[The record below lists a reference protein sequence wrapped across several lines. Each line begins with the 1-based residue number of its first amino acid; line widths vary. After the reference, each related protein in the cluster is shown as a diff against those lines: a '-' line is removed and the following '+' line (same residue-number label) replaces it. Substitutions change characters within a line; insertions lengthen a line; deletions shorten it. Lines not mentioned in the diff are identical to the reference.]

1 MVLRG
6 VTGSGKTYSIANVVA
21 SVDRPTLVISPNKT
35 LAAQLFSEF
44 KAFFPTNAVEYFVSY
59 YDYYQPEAYIPQ
71 SDTYIEKDAL
81 INDEIDRMRHSA
93 TKSLLER
100 RDVLVVASVSCI
112 YGIGEPDTYQGLH
125 LELGEG
131 ERIDRDEI
139 IRRLIAVQYERN
151 DYDFHRGT
159 FRVRGDVVEVF
170 PANEESIALRIEL
183 FGDVIDAI
191 SRIDPLRGAV
201 LERIDRVHI
210 YPASHY
216 VTEAAQ
222 LERAFSTIQ
231 EELGERLAFLRQKNR
246 LLEAQRLE
254 QRTLFD
260 IEMLRELGFCHGI
273 ENYSRHLTGHRPGEA
288 PPTLI
293 DYLPKDALII
303 IDESHVAVPQ
313 IRGMYYGDR
322 SRKEALVEYGFRLPS
337 AFDNRPLTFD
347 EFTRRTRQ
355 TIYVSATPS
364 AYELDLAADAL
375 AEQVIRPTGL
385 TDPKI
390 TVRPAKDQ
398 VDDLLAELR
407 ARADRNERVLVTTL
421 TKRMAEDLTEY
432 YQQLGLRVRY
442 LHSDIDTLDRVAVI
456 RDLRLG
462 KFDGLIGIN
471 LLREGLD
478 IPEVSLVAI
487 LDADKEGYLRSATS
501 LIQTSGRAAR
511 NVNGQAIMY
520 AGHLT
525 DSMAAPIQETERRR
539 ELQRAYND
547 AHGITP
553 ESIKS
558 SIRELL
564 QTVNELEA
572 LMLEANLVRR
582 HRPRYNIILRDD
594 KHYPF
599 LKLTTNEEFPRLV
612 VARKVQHDGARY
624 FGPFYPATAM
634 RETLRLTRQ
643 LFPLRTCSITIDGRL
658 ERPCIQYAIHRC
670 NAPCTGWETRE
681 GYAETVRHVQRFL
694 EGKDEDLALNLT
706 KEMEAAAA
714 EEKFERAAV
723 LRDQMQSLNKVLER
737 QKIISTEE
745 VDQDVVGVVRQGN
758 DACVEL
764 FFVRRGRL
772 VGQEAFFFDKVAGWS
787 DGEILSAFVRQFY
800 AKPVTPAPAV
810 LVSEETPEC
819 PLIEEWLSGIAKRRV
834 QILAPQRGGKREFV
848 AMAEA
853 NAAIALQ
860 NHLLSRGNRQQ
871 LVQEE
876 LTRALSLP
884 GQPNRIEGYDVYT

>member
-1 MVLRG
+1 VFRLSSEYSPSGDQPQAIATLTNFVREGRRHMVLRG

-21 SVDRPTLVISPNKT
+21 NVDRPTLVISPNKT

-44 KAFFPTNAVEYFVSY
+44 RAFFPSNAVEYFVSY

-100 RDVLVVASVSCI
+100 RDVIVVASVSCI

-131 ERIDRDEI
+131 DRIDRDEI

-170 PANEESIALRIEL
+170 PANEDSIALRIEL
-183 FGDVIDAI
+183 FGDVVDAI

-201 LERIDRVHI
+201 RERVDRVHI

-216 VTEAAQ
+216 VTEANQ
-222 LERAFSTIQ
+222 LARAFETIQ
-231 EELGERLAFLRQKNR
+231 EELADRLAFLRQRNR

-260 IEMLRELGFCHGI
+260 IEMLRELGYCHGI

-293 DYLPKDALII
+293 NYLPKDALVV

-313 IRGMYYGDR
+313 VRGMYYGDR

-347 EFTRRTRQ
+347 EFTRLTGQ
-355 TIYVSATPS
+355 TIYVSATPGP
-364 AYELDLAADAL
+364 YELDLAAATL

-385 TDPKI
+385 MEPRI

-398 VDDLLAELR
+398 VDDLLGELR
-407 ARADRNERVLVTTL
+407 ARAERDERVLVTTL

-442 LHSDIDTLDRVAVI
+442 LHSDIDTLDRVAII

-501 LIQTSGRAAR
+501 LIQTAGRAAR
-511 NVNGQAIMY
+511 NVNGEVIMY
-520 AGHLT
+520 ADHVT
-525 DSMAAPIQETERRR
+525 ASMAATLRETERRR

-564 QTVNELEA
+564 QTIYERDYYTVPVEEPAAETFESPAALQSRILELEA
-572 LMLEANLVRR
+572 RMKEAAKRLDFEQAAE
-582 HRPRYNIILRDD
+582 LRDR
-594 KHYPF
+594 
-599 LKLTTNEEFPRLV
+599 LKSL
-612 VARKVQHDGARY
+612 RK
-624 FGPFYPATAM
+624 
-634 RETLRLTRQ
+634 
-643 LFPLRTCSITIDGRL
+643 
-658 ERPCIQYAIHRC
+658 
-670 NAPCTGWETRE
+670 
-681 GYAETVRHVQRFL
+681 
-694 EGKDEDLALNLT
+694 
-706 KEMEAAAA
+706 
-714 EEKFERAAV
+714 
-723 LRDQMQSLNKVLER
+723 
-737 QKIISTEE
+737 
-745 VDQDVVGVVRQGN
+745 
-758 DACVEL
+758 
-764 FFVRRGRL
+764 
-772 VGQEAFFFDKVAGWS
+772 
-787 DGEILSAFVRQFY
+787 
-800 AKPVTPAPAV
+800 
-810 LVSEETPEC
+810 
-819 PLIEEWLSGIAKRRV
+819 
-834 QILAPQRGGKREFV
+834 
-848 AMAEA
+848 
-853 NAAIALQ
+853 
-860 NHLLSRGNRQQ
+860 QQ
-871 LVQEE
+871 LK
-876 LTRALSLP
+876 
-884 GQPNRIEGYDVYT
+884 

>member
-1 MVLRG
+1 MFQLSSEYSPRGDQPQAIAALTGFVREGRRHMVLRG

-21 SVDRPTLVISPNKT
+21 NVDRPTLVISPNKT

-44 KAFFPTNAVEYFVSY
+44 RAFFPSNAVEYFVSY

-125 LELGEG
+125 LELSEG
-131 ERIDRDEI
+131 DRIDRDEI
-139 IRRLIAVQYERN
+139 IRRLVAVQYERN

-201 LERIDRVHI
+201 LERVDRVHI

-222 LERAFSTIQ
+222 LERAFETIQ
-231 EELGERLAFLRQKNR
+231 EELGERLAFLRQRNR

-260 IEMLRELGFCHGI
+260 IEMLRELGYCHGI
-273 ENYSRHLTGHRPGEA
+273 ENYSRHLTGRRPGEA

-293 DYLPKDALII
+293 EYMPKDALII

-313 IRGMYYGDR
+313 VRGMYYGDR
-322 SRKEALVEYGFRLPS
+322 SRKEALVEYGFRMPS

-347 EFTRRTRQ
+347 EFTRLTGQ
-355 TIYVSATPS
+355 TIYVSATP
-364 AYELDLAADAL
+364 ARYELDLAADTV

-385 TDPKI
+385 TDPRI

-398 VDDLLAELR
+398 VDDLLGELR
-407 ARADRNERVLVTTL
+407 ARADREERVLVTTL

-442 LHSDIDTLDRVAVI
+442 LHSDIDTLDRVAII

-511 NVNGQAIMY
+511 NVNGEVIMY
-520 AGHLT
+520 ADHVT
-525 DSMAAPIQETERRR
+525 DSMATMIQETERRR

-547 AHGITP
+547 THGITP

-564 QTVNELEA
+564 QTVYERDYYTVPVEEPTTETFESPAALQSRIVELEA
-572 LMLEANLVRR
+572 RMKEAAKRLDFEQAAE
-582 HRPRYNIILRDD
+582 LRDR
-594 KHYPF
+594 
-599 LKLTTNEEFPRLV
+599 LKSL
-612 VARKVQHDGARY
+612 RK
-624 FGPFYPATAM
+624 
-634 RETLRLTRQ
+634 
-643 LFPLRTCSITIDGRL
+643 
-658 ERPCIQYAIHRC
+658 
-670 NAPCTGWETRE
+670 
-681 GYAETVRHVQRFL
+681 
-694 EGKDEDLALNLT
+694 
-706 KEMEAAAA
+706 
-714 EEKFERAAV
+714 
-723 LRDQMQSLNKVLER
+723 
-737 QKIISTEE
+737 
-745 VDQDVVGVVRQGN
+745 
-758 DACVEL
+758 
-764 FFVRRGRL
+764 
-772 VGQEAFFFDKVAGWS
+772 
-787 DGEILSAFVRQFY
+787 
-800 AKPVTPAPAV
+800 
-810 LVSEETPEC
+810 
-819 PLIEEWLSGIAKRRV
+819 
-834 QILAPQRGGKREFV
+834 
-848 AMAEA
+848 
-853 NAAIALQ
+853 
-860 NHLLSRGNRQQ
+860 QQ
-871 LVQEE
+871 LK
-876 LTRALSLP
+876 
-884 GQPNRIEGYDVYT
+884 

>member
-1 MVLRG
+1 MFRLSSEYSPSGDQPQAIAALTTFVREGRRHMVLRG

-21 SVDRPTLVISPNKT
+21 NVDRPTLVISPNKT

-44 KAFFPTNAVEYFVSY
+44 RAFFPSNAVEYFVSY

-100 RDVLVVASVSCI
+100 RDVIVVASVSCI

-125 LELGEG
+125 LELSEG
-131 ERIDRDEI
+131 DQIDRDEI
-139 IRRLIAVQYERN
+139 IRRLVAVQYERN

-170 PANEESIALRIEL
+170 PANEDSIALRIEL
-183 FGDVIDAI
+183 FGDVVDAV

-201 LERIDRVHI
+201 LERVDRVHI

-216 VTEAAQ
+216 VTEANQ
-222 LERAFSTIQ
+222 LARAFETIQ
-231 EELGERLAFLRQKNR
+231 EELADRLAFLRQRNR

-260 IEMLRELGFCHGI
+260 IEMLRELGYCHGI

-293 DYLPKDALII
+293 DYLPKDALVV

-313 IRGMYYGDR
+313 VRGMYYGDR

-347 EFTRRTRQ
+347 EFTRLTGQ

-364 AYELDLAADAL
+364 PYELDLAAATL

-385 TDPKI
+385 MDPRI

-398 VDDLLAELR
+398 VDDLLGELR
-407 ARADRNERVLVTTL
+407 ARAERDERVLVTTL

-442 LHSDIDTLDRVAVI
+442 LHSDIDTLDRVAII

-501 LIQTSGRAAR
+501 LIQTAGRAAR
-511 NVNGQAIMY
+511 NVNGEVIMY
-520 AGHLT
+520 ADQVT
-525 DSMAAPIQETERRR
+525 ASMAATLRETERRR

-564 QTVNELEA
+564 QTIYERDYYTVPVAEPAAETFQSPAALQSRILELETR
-572 LMLEANLVRR
+572 MKEAAKRLDFEQAAE
-582 HRPRYNIILRDD
+582 LRDR
-594 KHYPF
+594 
-599 LKLTTNEEFPRLV
+599 LKSL
-612 VARKVQHDGARY
+612 RK
-624 FGPFYPATAM
+624 
-634 RETLRLTRQ
+634 
-643 LFPLRTCSITIDGRL
+643 
-658 ERPCIQYAIHRC
+658 
-670 NAPCTGWETRE
+670 
-681 GYAETVRHVQRFL
+681 
-694 EGKDEDLALNLT
+694 
-706 KEMEAAAA
+706 
-714 EEKFERAAV
+714 
-723 LRDQMQSLNKVLER
+723 
-737 QKIISTEE
+737 
-745 VDQDVVGVVRQGN
+745 
-758 DACVEL
+758 
-764 FFVRRGRL
+764 
-772 VGQEAFFFDKVAGWS
+772 
-787 DGEILSAFVRQFY
+787 
-800 AKPVTPAPAV
+800 
-810 LVSEETPEC
+810 
-819 PLIEEWLSGIAKRRV
+819 
-834 QILAPQRGGKREFV
+834 
-848 AMAEA
+848 
-853 NAAIALQ
+853 
-860 NHLLSRGNRQQ
+860 QQ
-871 LVQEE
+871 LK
-876 LTRALSLP
+876 
-884 GQPNRIEGYDVYT
+884 